1 MQTEISKTK
10 LSPSV
15 RKIQTDYLWVDYDSD
30 IQILWAEWQEGAQEM
45 TDDLYKSHLL
55 DFVQLFEEN
64 TVYGFLVDS
73 RKGHFTV
80 HGEIQA
86 WHDKE
91 IVPAYLKHGLKKI
104 AFVMPFD
111 IFAEV
116 SILQTFQEQKAS
128 VLSTNYFNDLDSAFS
143 WMKPYQ

>member
-1 MQTEISKTK
+1 MQTEIRKIN
-10 LSPSV
+10 LSTSI

-30 IQILWAEWQEGAQEM
+30 IQIFWLEWQEGAENM
-45 TDDLYKSHLL
+45 SDAAFKRHLL
-55 DFVQLFEEN
+55 DFIQLFEHYN
-64 TVYGFLVDS
+64 VQGFLVDS

-80 HGEIQA
+80 HGEMQA
-86 WHDKE
+86 WHDQE

-116 SILQTFQEQKAS
+116 SILQTFQEEKAS
-128 VLSTNYFNDLDSAFS
+128 VLTINYFNDLDSAFS